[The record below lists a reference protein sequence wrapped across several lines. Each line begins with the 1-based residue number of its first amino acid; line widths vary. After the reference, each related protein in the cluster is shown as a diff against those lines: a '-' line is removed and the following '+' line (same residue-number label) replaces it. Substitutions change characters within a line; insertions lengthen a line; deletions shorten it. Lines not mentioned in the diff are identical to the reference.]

1 MKLSNPHFLPTPN
14 KTPNNEK
21 LFEVYFNVSHIEAI
35 DRPVRDKNLPITK
48 PQKSYKAKNH
58 QPKDPVTQMRLLAS
72 KEAFKTMFAPLLT
85 SVLVNY
91 LFLVIYSLK
100 KSIHFFWL
108 PA

>member
-1 MKLSNPHFLPTPN
+1 
-14 KTPNNEK
+14 
-21 LFEVYFNVSHIEAI
+21 
-35 DRPVRDKNLPITK
+35 
-48 PQKSYKAKNH
+48 
-58 QPKDPVTQMRLLAS
+58 MRLLAS

>member
-21 LFEVYFNVSHIEAI
+21 LFEVYFNVSQIEAI

-58 QPKDPVTQMRLLAS
+58 QPKDPLN
-72 KEAFKTMFAPLLT
+72 EAAGVKRG
-85 SVLVNY
+85 V
-91 LFLVIYSLK
+91 
-100 KSIHFFWL
+100 
-108 PA
+108 